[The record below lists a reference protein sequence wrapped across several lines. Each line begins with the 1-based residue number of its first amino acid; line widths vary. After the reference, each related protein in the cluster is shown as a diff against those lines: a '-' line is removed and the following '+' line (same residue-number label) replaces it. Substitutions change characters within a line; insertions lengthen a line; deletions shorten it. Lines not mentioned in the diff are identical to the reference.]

1 MSSDFVD
8 LKNIFRKIGSS
19 LHPIDFE
26 RIDEF
31 GKINH
36 SFRESDF
43 NNAFEE
49 VCKEES
55 WNFES
60 GRYPKI
66 QTPFLRTLII
76 SQSIFFCKFQRC
88 HT

>member
-1 MSSDFVD
+1 MIQQDQ
-8 LKNIFRKIGSS
+8 NITQ
-19 LHPIDFE
+19 
-26 RIDEF
+26 
-31 GKINH
+31 KINEK
-36 SFRESDF
+36 RK
-43 NNAFEE
+43 NNGISSCNGFTTAEWE
-49 VCKEES
+49 QY
-55 WNFES
+55 